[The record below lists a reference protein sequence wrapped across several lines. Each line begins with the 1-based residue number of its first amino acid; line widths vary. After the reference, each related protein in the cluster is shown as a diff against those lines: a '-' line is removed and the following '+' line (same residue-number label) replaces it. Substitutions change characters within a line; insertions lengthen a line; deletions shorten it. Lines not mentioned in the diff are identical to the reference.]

1 MGRSS
6 GGQTLASLAPT
17 KGNTVGGE
25 GSLFG
30 AESVGADGEVLTA
43 NAGATRGFD
52 WQPSAG
58 GGGGVTV
65 SHGFQRVPGS
75 QSIDDDTETLID
87 TYDVGGSTSGTAFTL
102 GLTRITINAAIEVAA
117 TANLRFADDS
127 TGFRYIEILHKNVGD
142 VVVNRRRQTSA
153 ASTVANQPTATVMKD
168 VADEYT
174 EFSPNFPTRIDGK
187 GVNSR
192 IGEAFSDDPGR
203 TVAAEM
209 ANAKVQVYGDVA
221 ILSYNYIGLVR
232 DADGN
237 VETSLAKSTRVY
249 VRKDG
254 SWKLV
259 HANFAPVGDDD

>member
-153 ASTVANQPTATVMKD
+153 ASTVANQPTAMS
-168 VADEYT
+168 VAMQFTALAGDYVEVRVYQN
-174 EFSPNFPTRIDGK
+174 SGGALLAQG
-187 GVNSR
+187 GV
-192 IGEAFSDDPGR
+192 
-203 TVAAEM
+203 
-209 ANAKVQVYGDVA
+209 
-221 ILSYNYIGLVR
+221 
-232 DADGN
+232 DGN
-237 VETSLAKSTRVY
+237 TSLEVAQIPTL
-249 VRKDG
+249 G
-254 SWKLV
+254 
-259 HANFAPVGDDD
+259 ANLEDENNILANQVFS